1 MFFSQEPARAGAV
14 DMEMATVGA
23 TQSVMSSE
31 IAARTNTITAQRMM
45 DLESQ
50 VVNIIL
56 CNQVT
61 DGNES

>member
-1 MFFSQEPARAGAV
+1 MFSQEPVRVSAV

-61 DGNES
+61 DGNE